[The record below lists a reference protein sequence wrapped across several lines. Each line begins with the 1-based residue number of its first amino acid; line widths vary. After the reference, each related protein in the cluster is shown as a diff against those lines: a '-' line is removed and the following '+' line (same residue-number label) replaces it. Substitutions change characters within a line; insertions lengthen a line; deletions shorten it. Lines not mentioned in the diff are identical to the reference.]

1 MSIKNKLP
9 LTCGVFLLLLVAPLT
24 AAAIDFTFNVPVN
37 VQNQNENVVNG
48 EVRCSTVRNDATRE
62 FIIGEGVQFFTLDS
76 LGNFQDTLTVA
87 FNADTN
93 EDPALASSYTCV
105 LRLKNTNGNFVPR
118 SGRDT
123 VTKLIRN

>member
-9 LTCGVFLLLLVAPLT
+9 LTCGVYLLLLVAPLT

-48 EVRCSTVRNDATRE
+48 EVRCSTVRNDETRE

-87 FNADTN
+87 FNADAN

-105 LRLKNTNGNFVPR
+105 LRLKNTNGNFVPQ
-118 SGRDT
+118 SGRYT
-123 VTKLIRN
+123 VTELIRN